1 MAGRLRR
8 LVLINIGLPNGSTT
22 KRISQIDPRGGA
34 AVMGRNGV
42 GKTTALRLIPLF
54 YGLAPSGIVVRG
66 DGQEDLL
73 RFVLPSAS
81 SAIAFEYERD
91 DGEDESLRLT
101 VISRSANGD
110 ATDYRIFRCGFDLQL
125 FVNETTFRTKLESED
140 WARAQGIDSTGR
152 LDNIDYRRVILR
164 LPAETKEAQRI
175 ARLARDY
182 SLARV
187 PLPNLD
193 RIVAAMTK
201 ERASF
206 SDMQSVVVSI
216 IQGDRRAS
224 RKVLRGDRQ
233 HVDRWLRDRDACEE
247 ALRKE
252 PEAHQLR
259 EALVESRQLA
269 AQLQA
274 LKWRAQQ
281 CLAARQRELV
291 GARDALEETQRQASE
306 DATTRAKELDLL
318 EVNVQE
324 AEEAART
331 ASQAVRELD
340 GQAKHYADADAEG
353 WAAKAANKDALT
365 LRVKHLNEQLG
376 QLDAAAKGVRVT
388 FEQQRAELRTRT
400 AERMQAISAQEIEEV
415 ARAAAL
421 KDEISKQNEATKA
434 AIEEDFGR
442 RKAEARGRRDS
453 AFSEVA
459 GLKAAMTA
467 SAPTEEEEA
476 KRAAAVE
483 LQNLRYEAAR
493 QARANESAAA
503 SGFERSRKAFEE
515 GERALRDAKEA
526 HERARRQ
533 LEEQD
538 ALLKPAEG
546 SLLAALKGSGSEAW
560 RQDIAKTISPALLE
574 RTDLSATYLESMH
587 GRSLYGLTVDLEA
600 IETPTWADDAA
611 QAEALQIA
619 RSNVTAAQDNVEASQ
634 AALEKASATRLS
646 DERGLATARAQAQA
660 AAQAEDAARSAANV
674 LDREIK
680 AAVSARREQLQR
692 AVTRAQKTL
701 AAEEAGEA
709 KVEGERKAAL
719 AGASAEGRRQRDEV
733 DTQQQAALKKLEQE
747 KKAVRDTERQGM
759 EGIATAEAAKLAELG
774 VDPVAVH
781 KTTQE
786 IAAANT
792 ELQAI
797 EEHAA
802 LVKAWKAFAL
812 ERLHTRPALVAAEE
826 SANAV
831 LTSARNAAS
840 EYRLASDAAKKHWA
854 TLVRQR
860 EEDVDKVD
868 RDAKLL
874 DELLETKLRSHLAV
888 EGPWVDGPAEALL
901 TSASQTLAARA
912 RSLEG
917 IERTVRDFDDRL
929 MRRDSKI
936 KDALDAEF
944 STRPLNFGED
954 RTLMRAQVYVDWY
967 ELSRKQTVE
976 SLVSE
981 LQGIMQSAAS
991 FYDEFARFERE
1002 VQSFDGRLQKALT
1015 QSTVRGRFDRFS
1027 DLQIRIECSLSKL
1040 GFMAGLRQI
1049 ADARMDPNL
1058 KRPDVLP
1065 DKKVAALLQ
1074 GYSALFGADGAIQVD
1089 LEDHVHLGGSVIE
1102 NDRKREFA
1110 SEKAL
1115 EKISSTGITALI
1127 LLTAM
1132 TGFIDMIRGSAPVFV
1147 AVATDEI
1154 GRFDAPNLRTM
1165 LDVLLENRID
1175 VATASPDLTA
1185 SKLRLFAKN
1194 YLMEG
1199 DGLVREPRPA
1209 RALTPMRD
1217 DPSLQPAMERGH
1229 A

>member
-1 MAGRLRR
+1 MTGRLRR
-8 LVLINIGLPNGSTT
+8 LILINIGLPNGSTT

-91 DGEDESLRLT
+91 DGEDESLRLA
-101 VISRSANGD
+101 VITRSVNGD
-110 ATDYRIFRCGFDLQL
+110 ATDYRIFRCGFDAQI
-125 FVNETTFRTKLESED
+125 FVNEKTFRSKLESED
-140 WARAQGIDSTGR
+140 WARGQGIDSTGR

-206 SDMQSVVVSI
+206 ADMQSVVVSI

-224 RKVLRGDRQ
+224 RKVLRGDRH
-233 HVDRWLRDRDACEE
+233 HVDRWLRDREVCEE

-252 PEAHQLR
+252 PEAQQLR

-281 CLAARQRELV
+281 CLAARKRELV
-291 GARDALEETQRQASE
+291 GARDALEDAQRQARE
-306 DATTRAKELDLL
+306 DAATRAKELDLL
-318 EVNVQE
+318 EASVQE
-324 AEEAART
+324 AEEAARN

-340 GQAKHYADADAEG
+340 GQAKHYADADAAG

-365 LRVKHLNEQLG
+365 LRVTHLNEQLG

-388 FEQQRAELRTRT
+388 FEQQRAGLQTRT
-400 AERMQAISAQEIEEV
+400 AQQMQAISAQESVEESTAG
-415 ARAAAL
+415 AR
-421 KDEISKQNEATKA
+421 KDEIRKQDEVTKA
-434 AIEEDFGR
+434 AIESDFAR
-442 RKAEARGRRDS
+442 RKTDARARRDS
-453 AFSEVA
+453 AFAEVA
-459 GLKAAMTA
+459 RLKAQLAA
-467 SAPTEEEEA
+467 NAPTKEEEA

-483 LQNLRYEAAR
+483 LQNERHEAAR
-493 QARANESAAA
+493 VARANEAAAA
-503 SGFERSRKAFEE
+503 SGFERARKAYEE
-515 GERALRDAKEA
+515 AERALREAKGA
-526 HERARRQ
+526 HELARRR
-533 LEEQD
+533 LEEQE
-538 ALLKPAEG
+538 ALVKPAEG

-574 RTDLSATYLESMH
+574 RTDLSATYLESMR
-587 GRSLYGLTVDLEA
+587 GQSLYGLTVDLEA

-611 QAEALQIA
+611 QAEALEIA
-619 RSNVTAAQDNVEASQ
+619 RSAVTAAQENVQANQ
-634 AALEKASATRLS
+634 AALEKASANRMNE
-646 DERGLATARAQAQA
+646 ERALAKARAQAQA
-660 AAQAEDAARSAANV
+660 ATQAEDAVRSAASV

-680 AAVSARREQLQR
+680 SAVSARGEELKR
-692 AVTRAQKTL
+692 ALSEAKATL
-701 AAEEAGEA
+701 DAEEASEA
-709 KVEGERKAAL
+709 RVEVERKAAL
-719 AGASAEGRRQRDEV
+719 DRASAESRRQRNEV
-733 DTQQQAALKKLEQE
+733 DAQRLAALKRLDKD
-747 KKAVRDTERQGM
+747 KAAARDAERQEM
-759 EGIATAEAAKLAELG
+759 EDITRAEAAKLAELG

-781 KTTQE
+781 RTTQE
-786 IAAANT
+786 MAAANQA
-792 ELQAI
+792 LQEI
-797 EEHAA
+797 EAHTG
-802 LVKAWKAFAL
+802 LVTAWKLFAK
-812 ERLHTRPALVAAEE
+812 ERLPTRPTLVAAEE
-826 SANAV
+826 AATAA
-831 LTSARNAAS
+831 LTSARKAAN
-840 EYRLASDAAKKHWA
+840 EHRRAGDEAKKNWA

-860 EEDVDKVD
+860 EESVGNVE
-868 RDAKLL
+868 RDGKLL
-874 DELLETKLRSHLAV
+874 EDLLETKLRSHLAV
-888 EGPWVDGPAEALL
+888 EGPWVDGTAEALL
-901 TSASQTLAARA
+901 TSASQMLAAQA
-912 RSLEG
+912 RSLER

-967 ELSRKQTVE
+967 ELSRKQTIE

-1002 VQSFDGRLQKALT
+1002 VQAFDGRLQKALT

-1065 DKKVAALLQ
+1065 DKTVAAMLH

-1209 RALTPMRD
+1209 RAVAAESP
-1217 DPSLQPAMERGH
+1217 LQPSMERGH